1 MAISVTAWT
10 MPSCAAL
17 AYACVDV
24 GSNTTRLL
32 VAELRGGEL
41 RELTS
46 QRAFT
51 RLGKCVLEEGR
62 LTADKIAETAAIVA
76 AQAQIA
82 RDLGVLAIDVV
93 GTAVVRDAPNRGE
106 LEAAVERAAGVPMRV
121 VSPEEEARLAF
132 HGVLGTLTG
141 ASDGRLVVVDV
152 GGWSTEV
159 VQGTRAAGVS
169 WSESF
174 RLGSG
179 LLADVYFH
187 SDPPDTR
194 ELAAVTAHISEVLAP
209 LDLPKPDRA
218 VAVGGSA
225 TSVRRMVGRE
235 VTRRALERSLQLLA
249 RSSCNEVAARIDLHP
264 ERVRLMPAGISILHE
279 LSRRLDIELELGN
292 GGLREGVV
300 LELAARTGGLRR

>member
-1 MAISVTAWT
+1 
-10 MPSCAAL
+10 MPSCAPL
-17 AYACVDV
+17 AYACIDV

-41 RELTS
+41 RELAS

-62 LTADKIAETAAIVA
+62 LTRDKLAETARTVA
-76 AQAQIA
+76 AQAQVA

-93 GTAVVRDAPNRGE
+93 GTAVVRDAPNRAE
-106 LEAAVERAAGVPMRV
+106 LEAAVADAAGVPMRV
-121 VSPEEEARLAF
+121 LSGEEEARLAF
-132 HGVLGTLTG
+132 AGVTSSLQGV

-159 VQGTRAAGVS
+159 VLGTRAGGVM
-169 WSESF
+169 WSQSF

-194 ELAAVTAHISEVLAP
+194 ELAAVTAHVSEVLAP
-209 LDLPKPDRA
+209 LDIPRPDRA

-225 TSVRRMVGRE
+225 TSVRRIVGRE
-235 VTRRALERSLQLLA
+235 LSRAALERSLELLS
-249 RSSCNEVAARIDLHP
+249 RSSCDEVATRIDLHP
-264 ERVRLMPAGISILHE
+264 ERVRLMPAGIAILHE
-279 LSRRLDIELELGN
+279 LARRLDVELELGN

-300 LELAARTGGLRR
+300 LELAARTGEPQR

>member
-1 MAISVTAWT
+1 
-10 MPSCAAL
+10 MPSCGGL
-17 AYACVDV
+17 AYACIDV

-41 RELTS
+41 RELAT

-51 RLGKCVLEEGR
+51 RLGKCVLEDGR
-62 LTADKIAETAAIVA
+62 LSSEKLREHARVVA
-76 AQAQIA
+76 QQAQLA

-93 GTAVVRDAPNRGE
+93 GTAVVRDCPNREE
-106 LEAAVERAAGVPMRV
+106 LETAVAEAAGVPMRV
-121 VSPEEEARLAF
+121 LSGDEEARLAF
-132 HGVLGTLTG
+132 AGVIGTLSG
-141 ASDGRLVVVDV
+141 AADGRLVVVDV

-159 VQGTRAAGVS
+159 VLGTRAAGVT

-179 LLADVYFH
+179 LLADVYFQ

-194 ELAAVTAHISEVLAP
+194 ELAAVTAHVSEVLSP
-209 LDLPKPDRA
+209 LDLPRPDRA
-218 VAVGGSA
+218 LAVGGSA
-225 TSVRRMVGRE
+225 ASVRRIVGRE
-235 VTRRALERSLQLLA
+235 LSRGALERSLQLLS

-264 ERVRLMPAGISILHE
+264 ERVRLMPAGITILHE
-279 LSRRLDIELELGN
+279 LARRLDVELELGN

>member
-1 MAISVTAWT
+1 M
-10 MPSCAAL
+10 
-17 AYACVDV
+17 AYACIDV

-41 RELTS
+41 RELAS

-62 LTADKIAETAAIVA
+62 LTRDKLREHAEVVA

-93 GTAVVRDAPNRGE
+93 GTAVVRDCPNRAE
-106 LEAAVERAAGVPMRV
+106 LEAAVEDAAGVPMRV
-121 VSPEEEARLAF
+121 LDGKEEARLAF
-132 HGVLGTLTG
+132 KGVSGTLTG
-141 ASDGRLVVVDV
+141 DVEGRLLVVDV

-159 VQGTRAAGVS
+159 VLGTRAAGVS
-169 WSESF
+169 WSQSY

-187 SDPPDTR
+187 HDPPDTR
-194 ELAAVTAHISEVLAP
+194 ELAAVTAHVSEVLAP
-209 LDLPKPDRA
+209 LDIPRPDRA

-225 TSVRRMVGRE
+225 TSVRRIVGRE
-235 VTRRALERSLQLLA
+235 LSRHALERSLELLS

-264 ERVRLMPAGISILHE
+264 ERVRLMPAGITIMHE
-279 LSRRLDIELELGN
+279 LARRLDTELELGN

-300 LELAARTGGLRR
+300 LELAARTGEPQR

>member
-1 MAISVTAWT
+1 
-10 MPSCAAL
+10 MPSCGAL
-17 AYACVDV
+17 AYACIDV

-41 RELTS
+41 RELAT

-51 RLGKCVLEEGR
+51 RLGRCVLEEGR
-62 LTADKIAETAAIVA
+62 LSASKIDETAQVVA

-93 GTAVVRDAPNRGE
+93 GTAVVRDAPNRAD
-106 LEAAVERAAGVPMRV
+106 LETAVAEAAGVPMRV
-121 VSPEEEARLAF
+121 LGWEDEARLAF
-132 HGVLGTLTG
+132 EGVLGTLRG
-141 ASDGRLVVVDV
+141 PANGRLVVVDV

-159 VQGTRAAGVS
+159 VVGTRAAGVA

-179 LLADVYFH
+179 LLADVYLH
-187 SDPPDTR
+187 SDPPDRR
-194 ELAAVTAHISEVLAP
+194 ELAAVTAHVSEVLAP
-209 LDLPKPDRA
+209 LDLPRPDRA

-225 TSVRRMVGRE
+225 TSVRRIVGRE
-235 VTRRALERSLQLLA
+235 LNRRALERSLQLLS
-249 RSSCNEVAARIDLHP
+249 RSSCDEVATRIDLHP
-264 ERVRLMPAGISILHE
+264 ERVRLMPAGIAILHE
-279 LSRRLDIELELGN
+279 LSRRLDIELEFGN

-300 LELAARTGGLRR
+300 LELAARTGEPRR

>member
-17 AYACVDV
+17 AYACIDV

-32 VAELRGGEL
+32 VAELREGAL
-41 RELTS
+41 REIAT

-51 RLGKCVLEEGR
+51 RLGRCVLEEGR
-62 LTADKIAETAAIVA
+62 LSAEKLAETAAAVA

-93 GTAVVRDAPNRGE
+93 GTAVVRDCPNRAE
-106 LEAAVERAAGVPMRV
+106 LEAAVEQAAGVPMRV
-121 VSPEEEARLAF
+121 LSGEEEARLAF
-132 HGVLGTLTG
+132 EGVTGTLKG
-141 ASDGRLVVVDV
+141 PSDGRLVVVDV

-159 VQGTRAAGVS
+159 VLGTRAAGVS
-169 WSESF
+169 WSKSF

-194 ELAAVTAHISEVLAP
+194 ELAAVTAHVSEVLAP
-209 LDLPKPDRA
+209 LDVPRPDRA

-225 TSVRRMVGRE
+225 ASVRRIVGRQL
-235 VTRRALERSLQLLA
+235 TRRALERSLQLLS
-249 RSSCNEVAARIDLHP
+249 RSSCEEVATRIDLHP
-264 ERVRLMPAGISILHE
+264 ERVRLMPAGIAILHE
-279 LSRRLDIELELGN
+279 LARRLDVELELGN

-300 LELAARTGGLRR
+300 LELAARTGEPAS

>member
-1 MAISVTAWT
+1 MASSG
-10 MPSCAAL
+10 PL
-17 AYACVDV
+17 AYACIDV

-51 RLGKCVLEEGR
+51 QLGRCVLEEGK
-62 LTADKIAETAAIVA
+62 LTRAKIAETADTVA
-76 AQAQIA
+76 GQAQIA

-93 GTAVVRDAPNRGE
+93 GTAVVRDAPNREE
-106 LEAAVERAAGVPMRV
+106 LEAAVGKAAGVPMRV
-121 VSPEEEARLAF
+121 LDGEEEARLAF
-132 HGVLGTLTG
+132 KGVSGTLTG
-141 ASDGRLVVVDV
+141 PVDGRLVVVDV

-159 VQGTRAAGVS
+159 VLGTRAAGVT
-169 WSESF
+169 WSQSY

-187 SDPPDTR
+187 HDPPDTR
-194 ELAAVTAHISEVLAP
+194 ELAAVTAHVSEVLAP
-209 LDLPKPDRA
+209 LDLARPDRA

-225 TSVRRMVGRE
+225 TSVRRIVGRE
-235 VTRRALERSLQLLA
+235 LSRNALERSLELLS

-264 ERVRLMPAGISILHE
+264 ERVRLMPAGIAIMHE
-279 LSRRLDIELELGN
+279 LARRLDTELELGN

-300 LELAARTGGLRR
+300 LELAARTSEPQR